1 MYKFD
6 VSPVYYANYEATE
19 QVVINQGGTDSGKTY
34 AIMQLLFTIA
44 TTNKAPTE
52 DPIIT
57 VVGESVPNLKKGAYR
72 VAKNIYNSNE
82 GLKKYIKN
90 WNETDRMIYF
100 KSGWII
106 EFTSYENEQSA
117 KQGKRQYSF
126 FNEANGISWNVF
138 WQVSKRTRVR
148 TFVDYNP
155 SAKFWA
161 HEKLIG
167 TDKETNDIGSD
178 VKLIISDHR
187 HNPFLSEDEHRRTEN
202 IKDKDLGRVY
212 ARGLTGNLEG
222 IIYNDWQV
230 IDYKD
235 FPHYN
240 EFIGVLDFVY
250 TNDPTAGV
258 KIVRIGESIFVHEIC
273 YTPGIAPIQ
282 MKQIFEANGFK
293 STTPI
298 YCDHDPDQI
307 AQLRRL
313 GMKFCLPARK
323 GQGSINA
330 GIIKVKEFKVF
341 YTSNSLNL
349 HEERQKYMWAKDN
362 KTGESTNSPID
373 SFNHLMDSIR
383 YGVYTHYFK
392 K

>member
-1 MYKFD
+1 MYNFD

-44 TTNKAPTE
+44 TTTIAPKA

-126 FNEANGISWNVF
+126 FNEANGITWQIF
-138 WQVSKRTRVR
+138 WQVSKRTRIR
-148 TFVDYNP
+148 TFIDYNP
-155 SAKFWA
+155 SAPFWA
-161 HEKLIG
+161 HDKLIG
-167 TDKETNDIGSD
+167 TNKETNDIGAD

-187 HNPFLSEDEHRRTEN
+187 HNPFLSADEHRRTES
-202 IKDKDLGRVY
+202 IKDKDLWRVY

-222 IIYNDWQV
+222 IIYNDWQM
-230 IDYKD
+230 IDYND
-235 FPHYN
+235 FPHDSD
-240 EFIGVLDFVY
+240 FIGGLDFGY

-258 KIVRIGESIFVHEIC
+258 KIAKIGESIFVHELC

-293 STTPI
+293 SNTPI

-307 AQLRRL
+307 SQLRRL
-313 GMKFCLPARK
+313 GLTNCAPAKK

-330 GIIKVKEFKVF
+330 GIIRLKEFKVF

-349 HEERQKYMWAKDN
+349 HEERKKYMWAKDN
-362 KTGESTNSPID
+362 KTGQSTNTPID
-373 SFNHLMDSIR
+373 TFNHLMDSIR

-392 K
+392 